1 MACTCNQTAWE
12 MQTVPSED
20 HRIGFS
26 ISVGNSHYVYNSI
39 YKEDRTFYSI
49 STVTPEENNQK
60 CLLASLIS
68 GKHVNITLNTAYVQ
82 SLMLPTAALCCG
94 VKHTYLGQ
102 QHGRVGST
110 CSLASAAFNSEN
122 QIKYFWGCFFP
133 DIKAEILLYTGVCFK
148 ITFKYLKYIYTE
160 HVSFLYIWD
169 NFWILNE
176 NVKKIVFIINKNT
189 SRVTSKFKAQEIFHS
204 HRLAEVCEKRD

>member
-1 MACTCNQTAWE
+1 MFQTRVQLLPGKWHAHVIRQHERCKLCHLKVTELDLVYQW
-12 MQTVPSED
+12 
-20 HRIGFS
+20 
-26 ISVGNSHYVYNSI
+26 GNSHYVYNSI
-39 YKEDRTFYSI
+39 YNEDRTFYSI

-122 QIKYFWGCFFP
+122 QIKYFWGCLFP

-148 ITFKYLKYIYTE
+148 TTFKYLKYIYTE
-160 HVSFLYIWD
+160 HVSFLYI
-169 NFWILNE
+169 
-176 NVKKIVFIINKNT
+176 
-189 SRVTSKFKAQEIFHS
+189 
-204 HRLAEVCEKRD
+204 

>member
-12 MQTVPSED
+12 MQTVPSEG

-26 ISVGNSHYVYNSI
+26 ISVGQQYVYNSI
-39 YKEDRTFYSI
+39 YNEDRTFYSI

-68 GKHVNITLNTAYVQ
+68 GKRVNITLNTAYVQ

-122 QIKYFWGCFFP
+122 QIKYFWGCLFP

-176 NVKKIVFIINKNT
+176 NVKKNCLYHK
-189 SRVTSKFKAQEIFHS
+189 
-204 HRLAEVCEKRD
+204 

>member
-1 MACTCNQTAWE
+1 MSTGFTNIRQTCQYHIEHCVCTEPDAAHCCTLLWGQAHLPGPAAW
-12 MQTVPSED
+12 QGS
-20 HRIGFS
+20 
-26 ISVGNSHYVYNSI
+26 
-39 YKEDRTFYSI
+39 
-49 STVTPEENNQK
+49 
-60 CLLASLIS
+60 
-68 GKHVNITLNTAYVQ
+68 
-82 SLMLPTAALCCG
+82 
-94 VKHTYLGQ
+94 
-102 QHGRVGST
+102 ST

-122 QIKYFWGCFFP
+122 QIKYFWGCLFP

-204 HRLAEVCEKRD
+204 HRLAEVCKKRD